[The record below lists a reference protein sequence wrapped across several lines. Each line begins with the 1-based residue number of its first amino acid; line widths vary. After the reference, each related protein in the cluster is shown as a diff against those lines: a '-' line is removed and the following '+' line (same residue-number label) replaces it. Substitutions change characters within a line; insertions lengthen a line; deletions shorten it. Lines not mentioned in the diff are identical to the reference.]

1 MSEKEEQQ
9 STSLEGTSPNEKLG
23 HGENQGSGASN
34 YGAQNPPKQGAT
46 GPLNLEAIRR
56 ARMAQDS
63 SSKAN
68 SNKHKDSGRRK
79 GPAGSGAKEGKQEGQ
94 EGSASPDGDLR
105 GMQGVAVAEVGS
117 KTALDSKDRP
127 GQSIDAEAM
136 PERYRSN
143 QDAASAAVAKVPV
156 PNARRRDQ
164 TEDTELAAALEGAD
178 LDNLMIGDKTTGR
191 VGIALEI
198 GNRYQARVIKVHNA
212 NVFVSLGGPNEG
224 VVPLLQFLD
233 MPTEGQQIDVIIRS
247 FNAEESLYE
256 LGLPGEAVT
265 ASDWTDLEEGAIV
278 EAKIESA
285 NTGGVECKVGNIRGF
300 IPISQLSEYRIES
313 AADYIGQKLLCVV
326 TEANQ
331 RRGNLVLS
339 HRSVLER
346 EKQQKRQERLA
357 TLEIGQSCEGTV
369 RKVMDFGAF
378 VDIGG
383 LDGLIHVTQLSWEK
397 IKHPSEVVKEG
408 DKVQVRI
415 EKFDP
420 KTGKISLSYRSL
432 QDDPWSDVEARF
444 PVGSTVKGTV
454 SRLAEFGAFVKL
466 ATGIEGLI
474 HISELAHRRVSSVS
488 QVIAEGQ
495 EVEVK
500 ILTVDRA
507 AQRIGLSLK
516 ATQSKP
522 GGAKAE
528 APEDAEPEVVKRESA
543 VKKYQGP
550 LRGGTG
556 SGNGGDLFGLKL

>member
-1 MSEKEEQQ
+1 MAENEEQ
-9 STSLEGTSPNEKLG
+9 TPESPTTN
-23 HGENQGSGASN
+23 SGAPN
-34 YGAQNPPKQGAT
+34 GQKQGAA

-56 ARMAQDS
+56 ARMAQEQATRGS
-63 SSKAN
+63 QPESKRRNDAN
-68 SNKHKDSGRRK
+68 GPQGNQPGRSGPSQNKLSEVAIGGQAQAKGTSEDIAAGRTDAMD
-79 GPAGSGAKEGKQEGQ
+79 PQTIGAEKIDAAK
-94 EGSASPDGDLR
+94 
-105 GMQGVAVAEVGS
+105 
-117 KTALDSKDRP
+117 
-127 GQSIDAEAM
+127 IDAESM

-143 QDAASAAVAKVPV
+143 KDSAPAVAAKVPV
-156 PNARRRDQ
+156 PTSRRRDQ
-164 TEDTELAAALEGAD
+164 QEDSELAEALEGAD
-178 LDNLMIGDKTTGR
+178 LEHLMIGEKNAGR
-191 VGIALEI
+191 VGVSLEI

-233 MPTEGQQIDVIIRS
+233 MPTEGQQIDVMIRS
-247 FNAEESLYE
+247 FNADEGLYE

-265 ASDWTDLEEGAIV
+265 ANDWADLEEGAIV

-300 IPISQLSEYRIES
+300 IPMSQLSEYRIES
-313 AADYIGQKLLCVV
+313 AADYIGQKLLCLV

-346 EKQQKRQERLA
+346 EKQEKKQERLA
-357 TLEIGQSCEGTV
+357 TLEIGQLCEGTV
-369 RKVMDFGAF
+369 RKLMDFGAF

-383 LDGLIHVTQLSWEK
+383 LDGLIHITQLSWEK
-397 IKHPSEVVKEG
+397 IKHPSEVLNEG

-420 KTGKISLSYRSL
+420 KTAKISLSYRSL

-444 PVGSTVKGTV
+444 PVGATVKGAV

-466 ATGIEGLI
+466 STGIEGLI

-488 QVIAEGQ
+488 QVLAEGQ

-500 ILTVDRA
+500 ILTVDQN

-516 ATQSKP
+516 ATQAKP
-522 GGAKAE
+522 GASQSEVKDE
-528 APEDAEPEVVKRESA
+528 VEPEIVKRDSA
-543 VKKYQGP
+543 VKKFQGP

-556 SGNGGDLFGLKL
+556 PSHGGDLFGLKL